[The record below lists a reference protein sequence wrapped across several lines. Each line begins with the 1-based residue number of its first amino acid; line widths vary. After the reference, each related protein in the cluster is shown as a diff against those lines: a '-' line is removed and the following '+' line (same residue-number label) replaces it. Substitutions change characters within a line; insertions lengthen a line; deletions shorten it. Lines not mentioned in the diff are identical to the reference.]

1 MTVFLDRDG
10 TLIRDLGYLGDPR
23 KIVILPGVIK
33 GLQLLVGSGAALI
46 GVSNQAAIS
55 RGLVTDVEVR
65 SVNARLL
72 QILAG
77 HGIHFLDFYYCPHAP
92 EDLCDC
98 RKPKP
103 GMGLRARQ
111 EHNLDGPFFMVGD
124 KGDDVAFGRSIG
136 ASPILLPR
144 GDGGSLIEGKEQ
156 NPFFQAIDFM
166 RAAEWILKNA

>member
-23 KIVILPGVIK
+23 KISILPGVIQ

-55 RGLVTDVEVR
+55 RGLVTEREVR
-65 SVNARLL
+65 AVNARLL
-72 QILAG
+72 QIFAG
-77 HGIHFLDFYYCPHAP
+77 HGIRFLDFYYCPHAP
-92 EDLCDC
+92 EDFCSC

-103 GMGLRARQ
+103 GMGMKARQ

-136 ASPILLPR
+136 AKTILLPR
-144 GDGGSLIEGKEQ
+144 GDGGSLLEGKEH
-156 NPFFQAIDFM
+156 NPFFQTDHFL
-166 RAAEWILKNA
+166 RAAEWILENA